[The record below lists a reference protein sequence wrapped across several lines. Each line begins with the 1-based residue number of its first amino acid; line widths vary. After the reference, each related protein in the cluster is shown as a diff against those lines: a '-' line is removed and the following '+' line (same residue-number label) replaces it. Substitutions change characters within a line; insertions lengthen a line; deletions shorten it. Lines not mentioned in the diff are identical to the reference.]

1 MLAPLTDY
9 YGIPA
14 IEIAKNEEILKIF
27 INYIKSKA
35 EAIHETSQE
44 VLNSSFYFIKFLNL
58 KKNLNCTYSYLK
70 NYFFFLIDK

>member
-27 INYIKSKA
+27 INYIKRKA
-35 EAIHETSQE
+35 EASTKPSMKQAK
-44 VLNSSFYFIKFLNL
+44 KF
-58 KKNLNCTYSYLK
+58 
-70 NYFFFLIDK
+70 